1 MSEMTARFS
10 EIVGNANLLTGD
22 AIPEDYAHDEE
33 LTGPPQKP
41 AYAAKPATPEE
52 VAQLLKAA
60 SENGVPVTARGSG
73 CGLSGAARPVEGGLL
88 ISFDRMNK
96 VLEVDTAN
104 QVAVVQPG
112 VALTDLDAATADT
125 GLRYT
130 VYPGEL
136 SSSVGGNV
144 GTNAGGMRA
153 VKYGVARH
161 NVLGLQAV
169 LPTGEII
176 RTGGR
181 MAKVSTGYDL
191 TQLIIGSEGTLA
203 LVTEVIVK
211 LHPRL
216 DHNASVLAP
225 FADFDQVMAAVPK
238 ILASGLAPDILEYI
252 DNTSMAALISTQN
265 LELGIPDQ
273 IRDSCEAYL
282 LVALENRIADR
293 LFEDIQTVGEMLMEL
308 GAVDAYVLEGGS
320 ARKLIEAREKAF
332 WAAKALGADDII
344 DTVVPRA
351 SMPKFLSTARG
362 LAAAADGAAVGCG
375 HAGDG
380 NVHMAIACKDPE
392 KKKKLMTDI
401 FALAMELGG
410 AISGEHGAAGPK
422 PAISS
427 SWKTRSRSAS
437 CAVSSRASIRRA
449 SSTQALSS
457 ETPEHGQEPAG
468 PRPVI
473 GRPTGLQVSS
483 ATSSWTARSAGRQ
496 SRFPRICPVSP
507 MQRRSPLFI
516 RRLPVASR
524 HDVAC

>member
-1 MSEMTARFS
+1 MSDMAARFS
-10 EIVGNANLLTGD
+10 EIVGNANVLTGD

-33 LTGPPQKP
+33 LTGPPQQP
-41 AYAAKPATPEE
+41 AYVAKPATAQE
-52 VAQLLKAA
+52 VAQLLVAA

-73 CGLSGAARPVEGGLL
+73 CGLSGAARPRQGGLL
-88 ISFDRMNK
+88 ISFERMNA
-96 VLEVDTAN
+96 VLQVDTAN

-112 VALTDLDAATADT
+112 VTLSDLDAATADY
-125 GLRYT
+125 GLGYM

-153 VKYGVARH
+153 VKYGIARQ

-176 RTGGR
+176 RTGGKI
-181 MAKVSTGYDL
+181 AKVSTGYDL
-191 TQLIIGSEGTLA
+191 TQLIVGSEGTLA
-203 LVTEVIVK
+203 LATEVIVK

-238 ILASGLAPDILEYI
+238 VLASGLAPYILEYL
-252 DNTSMAALISTQN
+252 DNTTMAALISTQN
-265 LELGIPDQ
+265 LELGIPDK
-273 IRDSCEAYL
+273 IRDGCEAYL
-282 LVALENRIADR
+282 LVALENRTADR
-293 LFEDIQTVGEMLMEL
+293 LLEDVETVGEMLAEL
-308 GAVDAYVLEGGS
+308 GAVDAYGLEGSS

-362 LAAAADGAAVGCG
+362 LAAAAGGAAVGCG

-380 NVHMAIACKDPE
+380 NVHMAIVCKDPA
-392 KKKKLMTDI
+392 KRRQLMADI

-410 AISGEHGAAGPK
+410 AISGEHGVGRAKVPYFLELEDPVK
-422 PAISS
+422 INLMRRIKSS
-427 SWKTRSRSAS
+427 FD
-437 CAVSSRASIRRA
+437 
-449 SSTQALSS
+449 
-457 ETPEHGQEPAG
+457 PAG
-468 PRPVI
+468 ILNPGV
-473 GRPTGLQVSS
+473 VF
-483 ATSSWTARSAGRQ
+483 TADEG
-496 SRFPRICPVSP
+496 
-507 MQRRSPLFI
+507 
-516 RRLPVASR
+516 
-524 HDVAC
+524 